1 MNPSTALF
9 DDLCSDDVLIVQ
21 GDFNAELFYVVGE
34 GECSVLV
41 SVPGD
46 FKTIKVVAADD
57 ALATVTHFD
66 CL

>member
-1 MNPSTALF
+1 M
-9 DDLCSDDVLIVQ
+9 Q
-21 GDFNAELFYVVGE
+21 GDSNAELFYVVGE
-34 GECSVLV
+34 GECSVVV
-41 SVPGD
+41 SVPEE

>member
-1 MNPSTALF
+1 M
-9 DDLCSDDVLIVQ
+9 Q

-46 FKTIKVVAADD
+46 FKTIKVVAAGACD
-57 ALATVTHFD
+57 T
-66 CL
+66 